1 MIEKVNTNQ
10 IQSFLEKTPSREK
23 NNVAAFTGNDAEVS
37 VQVDYATLI
46 EKAIKVPKTDSEV
59 IENTK
64 KLLLSG
70 QLESSENIQKATEN
84 ILNFGI

>member
-23 NNVAAFTGNDAEVS
+23 NNVAAFTGDDAEVS

>member
-10 IQSFLEKTPSREK
+10 IQSFLEKTPSRGK
-23 NNVAAFTGNDAEVS
+23 NNAAAFTGNDAEVS

-46 EKAIKVPKTDSEV
+46 EKAIKAPKTDSDV
-59 IENTK
+59 IEHTK